1 MDGSVKLWT
10 RYLECRLIIE
20 AKYLKTISSNLRC
33 VDWDFPLARL
43 LIGECGALPRPLTHL
58 FTSSPLTSHSSHA
71 VAGTATGEVL
81 EVGAGD
87 GENLHAGPLL
97 EGHGG
102 DELWGL
108 AANPTKEEF
117 CTVGDD
123 ALLRMVGRHIS
134 HLPRSRWLK

>member
-1 MDGSVKLWT
+1 M
-10 RYLECRLIIE
+10 
-20 AKYLKTISSNLRC
+20 
-33 VDWDFPLARL
+33 
-43 LIGECGALPRPLTHL
+43 
-58 FTSSPLTSHSSHA
+58 
-71 VAGTATGEVL
+71 
-81 EVGAGD
+81 GAGD

-123 ALLRMVGRHIS
+123 ALLRMVGRQT
-134 HLPRSRWLK
+134 RCNRRNGRCGC

>member
-1 MDGSVKLWT
+1 MLQ
-10 RYLECRLIIE
+10 
-20 AKYLKTISSNLRC
+20 
-33 VDWDFPLARL
+33 
-43 LIGECGALPRPLTHL
+43 
-58 FTSSPLTSHSSHA
+58 
-71 VAGTATGEVL
+71 GTASGEVL

-123 ALLRMVGRHIS
+123 ALLRMVGALGLEWS
-134 HLPRSRWLK
+134 GFYLPTYVLTNLPTYLCLRAVERVLA

>member
-20 AKYLKTISSNLRC
+20 AKYLKTISSNIRC
-33 VDWDFPLARL
+33 VDWDFPLSRL
-43 LIGECGALPRPLTHL
+43 LIGETHDVNDVDDDDWHRPHT
-58 FTSSPLTSHSSHA
+58 PLLC
-71 VAGTATGEVL
+71 VYVCVLEGTASGEVL

-123 ALLRMVGRHIS
+123 ALLRMVGYGDGWMDGYRQ
-134 HLPRSRWLK
+134 

>member
-1 MDGSVKLWT
+1 M
-10 RYLECRLIIE
+10 R
-20 AKYLKTISSNLRC
+20 
-33 VDWDFPLARL
+33 PAR
-43 LIGECGALPRPLTHL
+43 RPLCVQQCVTA
-58 FTSSPLTSHSSHA
+58 SPRL
-71 VAGTATGEVL
+71 AGTAAGEVL

>member
-1 MDGSVKLWT
+1 MAS
-10 RYLECRLIIE
+10 
-20 AKYLKTISSNLRC
+20 A
-33 VDWDFPLARL
+33 
-43 LIGECGALPRPLTHL
+43 
-58 FTSSPLTSHSSHA
+58 SHSL
-71 VAGTATGEVL
+71 VVYVLEGTASGEVL

-123 ALLRMVGRHIS
+123 ALLRMVMDTASDWIVTH
-134 HLPRSRWLK
+134 